1 MVTDASAGGTQLA
14 ANEVVADGGHLLLG
28 LQGEPLGFKGGP
40 GPKNEAEFKACV
52 HKLRTA
58 VPQGVTDR
66 RLILVYE
73 TQSNPASRSYRDLAV
88 DADLADVHRLAVD
101 QLEAR
106 VIRPRPGS
114 SATADAPVEPT
125 TPAASS

>member
-1 MVTDASAGGTQLA
+1 
-14 ANEVVADGGHLLLG
+14 
-28 LQGEPLGFKGGP
+28 
-40 GPKNEAEFKACV
+40 V

-73 TQSNPASRSYRDLAV
+73 TQSNPASRNSFGRSYRDLAV
-88 DADLADVHRLAVD
+88 DADLANVHSLAVD